1 MSSFDKPSLTERLG
15 FGIHT
20 DSLPELLRYFQNR
33 QNLLEGSGDIPASLA
48 GFCHVCQ
55 SRQEFSVLQHNGV
68 VNWRETLRCPRC
80 DLINRWRSSMHVFE
94 SLCAPDKR
102 TRIYITEAVTPLYQK
117 FRERY
122 PLVIGSEYAAGRK
135 SGDWI
140 QACGTRV
147 LVQDVTALSFHE
159 NEFDALLSFDVLE
172 HVPDYVAAIGEF
184 RRVLKPGGWLIL
196 SAPFSFAEAT
206 EIRASIRED
215 GSIEHHLPQDYH
227 GDPLSDE
234 GVLCFQS
241 FGMDLLSLMEQTGFR
256 DARVLGFADQE
267 AGYLG
272 QNILFLA
279 NKPA

>member
-1 MSSFDKPSLTERLG
+1 LSSIENPSLTDQLG
-15 FGIHT
+15 FGICT
-20 DSLPELLRYFQNR
+20 NSLSELLNYFQGK
-33 QNLLEGSGDIPASLA
+33 QSLIDQPAQIPLSLE

-55 SRQEFSVLQHNGV
+55 SRQEFSVLQHDGV
-68 VNWRETLRCPRC
+68 VNWRETLRCPQC
-80 DLINRWRSSMHVFE
+80 DLINRWRSSVHVFE
-94 SLCAPDKR
+94 TLCAPDNHS
-102 TRIYITEAVTPLYQK
+102 RIYITEAVTPLYQK
-117 FRERY
+117 VRERY
-122 PLVIGSEYAAGRK
+122 PLTTGSEYAAGKK

-140 QACGTRV
+140 KACGTRV

-172 HVPDYVAAIGEF
+172 HVPDYVAATKEF
-184 RRVLKPGGWLIL
+184 HRVLKPGGWLVL

-215 GSIEHHLPQDYH
+215 GSIEHHLPPDYH
-227 GDPLSDE
+227 GDPLSAE

-241 FGMDLLSLMEQTGFR
+241 FGMDLLRLMEQTGFT
-256 DARVLGFADQE
+256 DARVLGFADQK

-279 NKPA
+279 KKPE